1 MPFTYADLFAGIG
14 GFHAALSALGGECRF
29 VAEIDGDA
37 RQVYGANWGS
47 QLPADF
53 GRQRRLDADIV
64 PLTDSAMKV
73 PKTDVLAAGFPCQ
86 PFSKSGF
93 QRGINETRGTLFFN
107 ILRVLKER
115 PPSVVLLE
123 NVRNLAGPR
132 HAETWQMIV
141 RQLRDAGYK
150 VAGQPTVFSPHFLP
164 PEKGGTPQVRD
175 RVFILGTYVG
185 SAEAAWRASEDAP
198 VVPRGPVQRA
208 SGEAWDPLGWDLERT
223 VLPFVGG
230 PLLQDEDEYTARYA
244 LTDAETRWLDVW
256 DDFVA
261 TMWEV
266 RDGVRLPGFPLWAD
280 VWLAVRDEG
289 DIVIPHGTPAWK
301 ASFLRKNRDLYVDHR
316 DAIDCWFERHG
327 DLAELPPSRRKFE
340 WQAQDESHLWDCV
353 IHMRPSGIRVKRA
366 TYLPALVAITQ
377 TSIIGPRRR
386 RLTPRE
392 AARLQGL
399 PDAYDFGTQSDALTY
414 KQLGNGVSVG
424 AAYYV
429 LREHVRAD
437 RALIPARIADAILA
451 APDCPVV
458 HVPGDRTAAVTAVAP
473 RPVASLRAA
482 AALAT
487 A

>member
-1 MPFTYADLFAGIG
+1 MSFTYADLFAGIG

-29 VAEIDGDA
+29 VAEIDDDA
-37 RQVYGANWGS
+37 RRVYGANWGS
-47 QLPADF
+47 TLPA
-53 GRQRRLDADIV
+53 GTTGQRGLDADIV
-64 PLTDSAMKV
+64 PLTETTMGV

-93 QRGINETRGTLFFN
+93 QLGINETRGTLFFN
-107 ILRVLKER
+107 ILRVLRER

-132 HAETWQMIV
+132 HADTWQMIV

-150 VAGQPTVFSPHFLP
+150 VAGHPTVFSPHLLP

-185 SAEAAWRASEDAP
+185 SAEKAWALSGDEP
-198 VVPRGPVQRA
+198 IVPRGPVQRA
-208 SGEAWDPLGWDLERT
+208 NGEAWDPLGWDLERT

-244 LTDAETRWLDVW
+244 LTESETMWLDVW

-261 TMWEV
+261 TMWEA
-266 RDGVRLPGFPLWAD
+266 RGGVRLPGFPLWAD
-280 VWLAVRDEG
+280 VWLTVRDKG
-289 DIVIPHGTPAWK
+289 TVAIPSATPEWK
-301 ASFLRKNRDLYVDHR
+301 ASFLRKNHDFYLDHKY
-316 DAIDCWFERHG
+316 AIDGWLLRNG
-327 DLAELPPSRRKFE
+327 DLLELPASRRKFE
-340 WQAQDESHLWDCV
+340 WQAQDEAYLWDCV
-353 IHMRPSGIRVKRA
+353 IHMRPSGIRAKRA

-377 TSIIGPRRR
+377 TSIIGSRHR

-399 PDAYDFGTQSDALTY
+399 PDSFAFGAQSDALTY

-437 RALIPARIADAILA
+437 RALIPPCIADPVLA
-451 APDCPVV
+451 APDSPVV
-458 HVPGDRTAAVTAVAP
+458 HVPGDDAVVAVAGP
-473 RPVASLRAA
+473 LHKRAA
-482 AALAT
+482 ASGVLAP